1 MGKKRDTNEGEER
14 GNLYEVQYNIGFF
27 SMASFIY
34 GLFKYTYPHFIQFIF
49 LTPHVRLFSEQ

>member
-34 GLFKYTYPHFIQFIF
+34 GLFNYTYPHFIQFIF